1 MSGLTK
7 FIAGLAAL
15 LTAVGT
21 LIATLGFGGGD
32 DSNLNYQ
39 VVILASPQAY
49 EIFLS
54 NHPG

>member
-21 LIATLGFGGGD
+21 LIATLGFGGD
-32 DSNLNYQ
+32 DAGYKYQTIILN
-39 VVILASPQAY
+39 SPEAY
-49 EIFLS
+49 EAFLE